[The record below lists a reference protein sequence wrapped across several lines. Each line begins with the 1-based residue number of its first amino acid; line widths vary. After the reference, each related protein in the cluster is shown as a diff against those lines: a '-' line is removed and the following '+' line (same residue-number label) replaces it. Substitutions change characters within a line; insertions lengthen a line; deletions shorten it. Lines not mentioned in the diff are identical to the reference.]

1 MPKEKAV
8 ASKEI
13 SIEVSQTT
21 GIFRKFDNRTDQS
34 IAENKQMEVVELKQ
48 KLEKM
53 ERQVH
58 GQSEV
63 KEIVAKIITIT
74 K

>member
-1 MPKEKAV
+1 MV
-8 ASKEI
+8 G
-13 SIEVSQTT
+13 SQYQERLVMTQ
-21 GIFRKFDNRTDQS
+21 QS